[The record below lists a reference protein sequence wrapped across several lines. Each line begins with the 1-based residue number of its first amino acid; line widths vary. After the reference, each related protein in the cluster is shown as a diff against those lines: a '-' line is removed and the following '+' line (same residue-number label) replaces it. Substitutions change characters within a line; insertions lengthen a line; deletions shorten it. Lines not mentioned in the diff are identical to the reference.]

1 MFLLDKF
8 DMLQWWS
15 VYDSES
21 PPPRPLLYLEKAGS
35 VGRQA
40 AAKVS
45 YRDESHEILTK
56 HGLGIHVEMGLDS
69 WGFGLEKLHC
79 PCLSLAYIKV
89 RFQFRHKQVEIS
101 VMRCGYVS
109 LTLLLGK
116 LHGVG
121 WFSFSAKLFMVHL

>member
-1 MFLLDKF
+1 MAWNF
-8 DMLQWWS
+8 W
-15 VYDSES
+15 
-21 PPPRPLLYLEKAGS
+21 G
-35 VGRQA
+35 
-40 AAKVS
+40 KVS
-45 YRDESHEILTK
+45 YQDESHEILTK
-56 HGLGIHVEMGLDS
+56 HGLAIHVEMGLDS

-79 PCLSLAYIKV
+79 PCLSLEYFKV

-121 WFSFSAKLFMVHL
+121 WFSFSTKLFMVHV